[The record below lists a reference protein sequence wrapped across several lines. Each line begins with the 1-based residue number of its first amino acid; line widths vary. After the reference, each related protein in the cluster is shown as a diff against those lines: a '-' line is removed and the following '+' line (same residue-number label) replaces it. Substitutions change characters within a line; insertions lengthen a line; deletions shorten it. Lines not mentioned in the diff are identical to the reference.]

1 MAKTGRFYHEVVST
15 TDVSVTTAFAG
26 GNKTDINLLDCTPA
40 VPGAVAGAPFN
51 VKLEGL
57 VVRVKSIA
65 VGASKL
71 TIKIT
76 SAVSGAE
83 LVIPDTEAT
92 VALEV
97 GSTTLGGV
105 AYSFNFPY
113 VSLDDELHIFYKGDG
128 NMTVDALEL
137 YWSE

>member
-15 TDVSVTTAFAG
+15 ADVSVTTTFAG
-26 GNKTDINLLDCTPA
+26 GNKTDINLLDCNPA
-40 VPGAVAGAPFN
+40 LPGAVAGAPFN
-51 VKLEGL
+51 GKLEGL
-57 VVRVKSIA
+57 VIRVKSIA

-76 SAVSGAE
+76 HAASGAE
-83 LVIPDTEAT
+83 VIIPDTEAN

-97 GSTTLGGV
+97 GSTTEGGV
-105 AYSFNFPY
+105 AFSFNFPY
-113 VSLDDELHIFYKGDG
+113 VHTDDQLHIFYKGDG

>member
-15 TDVSVTTAFAG
+15 TDVSVTTAFA
-26 GNKTDINLLDCTPA
+26 DINLLDCSPA
-40 VPGAVAGAPFN
+40 LPGAVAGAPFN
-51 VKLEGL
+51 GKLEGL
-57 VVRVKSIA
+57 VIRVKSIA
-65 VGASKL
+65 VGATKL

-76 SAVSGAE
+76 HAVSGAE
-83 LVIPDTEAT
+83 VVIPDTEAV

-97 GSTTLGGV
+97 GSTTIGGV

-113 VSLDDELHIFYKGDG
+113 VHTDDQLHIFYKGDG

>member
-1 MAKTGRFYHEVVST
+1 MAKVGRFYHEVVST

-26 GNKTDINLLDCTPA
+26 GNKTDINLLDCNPA
-40 VPGAVAGAPFN
+40 LPGAVAGAPFN
-51 VKLEGL
+51 GKLEGL
-57 VVRVKSIA
+57 VIRVKSIA
-65 VGASKL
+65 GGTTKL

-76 SAVSGAE
+76 NAISGVDI
-83 LVIPDTEAT
+83 VIPDTEALI
-92 VALEV
+92 ALNV
-97 GSTTLGGV
+97 GSTGEGGV

-113 VSLDDELHIFYKGDG
+113 VHLDDQLHIFYKGDG

>member
-26 GNKTDINLLDCTPA
+26 ANKTDINLLDCNPA
-40 VPGAVAGAPFN
+40 LPGAVAGAPFN
-51 VKLEGL
+51 GKLEGL
-57 VVRVKSIA
+57 VIRVKSIA

-76 SAVSGAE
+76 HNVSGSQ
-83 LVIPDTEAT
+83 VIVPDTEAT
-92 VALEV
+92 IGLEV

-113 VSLDDELHIFYKGDG
+113 VHTDDQLHIFYKGDG

>member
-1 MAKTGRFYHEVVST
+1 M
-15 TDVSVTTAFAG
+15 
-26 GNKTDINLLDCTPA
+26 LDCSPA
-40 VPGAVAGAPFN
+40 LPGAVAGAPFN
-51 VKLEGL
+51 GKLEGL
-57 VVRVKSIA
+57 VIRVKSIA
-65 VGASKL
+65 VGATKL

-76 SAVSGAE
+76 HAVSGAE
-83 LVIPDTEAT
+83 VVIPDTEAV

-97 GSTTLGGV
+97 GSTTIGGV

-113 VSLDDELHIFYKGDG
+113 VHTDDQLHIFYKGDG